1 MMSSADFFAPFS
13 RYFFLLFRFDI
24 FIIVV
29 KRAGRYFWLSLIL
42 LLYSLSYSYFLFG
55 CFVLLPVLK
64 KIIFWLAVM
73 WNDGRVQTLCQN
85 EARRNAAERTFD
97 KINQRL
103 QWDHRGVLKRFLAFS
118 VNQFECSWEA
128 FDEHLFH
135 CAKNGRIER
144 ARKCFQENLFCRQW
158 TSENENE
165 KKIVCQCLK
174 PI

>member
-128 FDEHLFH
+128 FDDHFIAQKMAELNKHENVF
-135 CAKNGRIER
+135 
-144 ARKCFQENLFCRQW
+144 RKIF
-158 TSENENE
+158 SAVNEP
-165 KKIVCQCLK
+165 LK
-174 PI
+174 MKMKRKLSANA

>member
-128 FDEHLFH
+128 FDDHFIAQKMAELKEHENVF
-135 CAKNGRIER
+135 
-144 ARKCFQENLFCRQW
+144 RKIF
-158 TSENENE
+158 SAVNEP
-165 KKIVCQCLK
+165 LK
-174 PI
+174 MKMKRKLSANA